1 MKNNLKKFLEFN
13 GKAISFLSIDGQYWV
28 AIKPICEALGV
39 NYNRQFQNLKKDDL
53 LNDVFAKQQMHD
65 ASNRLQKM
73 VALPEKYVYGWLF
86 SINSDNRALQTY
98 KRKCYDLLFDY
109 FQGSVT
115 QRKELIEEK
124 IYIEKDIREL
134 EAELS
139 RNKDFQKLMQLK
151 GERLL
156 NGKQLRNYDKK
167 EIDTQLELFN

>member
-13 GKAISFLSIDGQYWV
+13 GKAIYFQSIDGQYWI
-28 AIKPICEALGV
+28 AIRPICEAL
-39 NYNRQFQNLKKDDL
+39 NIQFSRQLKNIKKDEIL
-53 LNDVFAKQQMHD
+53 CDVWSKQTMRD
-65 ASNRLQKM
+65 TKNRLQMM
-73 VALPEKYVYGWLF
+73 VALPEKYIYGWLF
-86 SINSDNRALQTY
+86 SINSSSDVFQKY
-98 KRKCYDLLFDY
+98 KLKCYDLLFDY

-139 RNKDFQKLMQLK
+139 RNEDYKKLMQLK